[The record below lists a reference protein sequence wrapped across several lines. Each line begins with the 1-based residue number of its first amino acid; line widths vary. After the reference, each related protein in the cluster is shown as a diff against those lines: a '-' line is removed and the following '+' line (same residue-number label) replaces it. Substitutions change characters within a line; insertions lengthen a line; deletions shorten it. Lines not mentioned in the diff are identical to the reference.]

1 MFSVDLS
8 TRECDGHVVV
18 ALRGELDLADAADV
32 AAALAAAVA
41 REPRIIVDLAGLGF
55 IDCSG
60 VAALARAR
68 RRARQ
73 AGGDL
78 LLAAPQQRVLRVVA
92 ITRLAG
98 EFYVHASV
106 EEAAGSAGRSRRE
119 AVPVPG
125 RPSKIR
131 WPRPGVWGL
140 VASQAAGRGGRVST
154 ADVCAAAVAAVEV
167 TGAWLSAARGAEAGH
182 LMRVTDEV
190 SEQLAELHLTLGE
203 GPCLDAAASGGPVL
217 ASDLAGGESRRRWPV
232 FALAARQAGAAAIFA
247 FPLRIGAIRAG
258 VLGLYRER
266 PGPLT
271 AFQLGDALIFADTAT
286 LLLLDA
292 QDQAGGDDLAVPAGP
307 GGQPADLALRRAEI
321 DQATGML
328 TEQLGAGIGDA
339 FVRLRAYAY
348 ARDLRLTDVAR
359 DIVARRL
366 RLHPDPSRDGEA

>member
-1 MFSVDLS
+1 M
-8 TRECDGHVVV
+8 T
-18 ALRGELDLADAADV
+18 
-32 AAALAAAVA
+32 
-41 REPRIIVDLAGLGF
+41 
-55 IDCSG
+55 
-60 VAALARAR
+60 
-68 RRARQ
+68 
-73 AGGDL
+73 
-78 LLAAPQQRVLRVVA
+78 
-92 ITRLAG
+92 
-98 EFYVHASV
+98 
-106 EEAAGSAGRSRRE
+106 GSR
-119 AVPVPG
+119 PG
-125 RPSKIR
+125 R
-131 WPRPGVWGL
+131 VWGL
-140 VASQAAGRGGRVST
+140 VASQAAGRGGRVSA

-190 SEQLAELHLTLGE
+190 GEQLAELHLTLGQ

-217 ASDLAGGESRRRWPV
+217 ASDLAGGESGRRWPV

-271 AFQLGDALIFADTAT
+271 AFADAAT

-292 QDQAGGDDLAVPAGP
+292 QDQAGGDDLAAPAGP